1 MSAPGK
7 VYLVGAGPGDPGLLT
22 LKGRDVLA
30 RAQCVLYDNLANP
43 ALLDYAPASAERLY
57 VGKKRAEHTLSQDEI
72 CQLLVERGRAGLTVV
87 RLKGG
92 DPFIFGRGGEE
103 AEALA
108 QAGIPFE
115 VVPGVT
121 TPLGIAAYSGV
132 PLTHREHT
140 SIVTFVTGHNVEAI
154 DWSKAGAA
162 DTLVIFM
169 GLTNAAGITQAIVA
183 GGRGADTPAMAVRWS
198 TYPKQKT
205 VVGTLGDIAQKIEAA
220 GLKPP
225 VTIVAGEVVRLRDT
239 LNWFEKLPLFG
250 KRIVVTR
257 AAGQAR
263 DLSEKLSAL
272 GAEAI
277 ELPVIAL
284 VPPEDLRP
292 LDEAIARLEH
302 FDWIVFTSVNGV
314 RFFLDRLDSSPGD
327 LRKLRGRLC
336 AIGPATRR
344 ALEDL
349 HLKVDLVPEQYVA
362 ESVADAFAKL
372 DLRGAKVLL
381 PRAEAAR
388 EVLPEALRA
397 MGAEVE
403 VVSAYRNVIP
413 PGAEAMVR
421 EWFAPD
427 KPKPDWV
434 TFTSGSTVGNFLALA
449 GADALSGV
457 RCASIGPVTTA
468 ALRAHGIDPAVEAA
482 KYTIDGLV
490 EALCAIVL
498 GNGRALGV

>member
-1 MSAPGK
+1 MTAPGK

-22 LKGRDVLA
+22 LKGREALE
-30 RAQCVLYDNLANP
+30 RAQCVLYDNLANT

-57 VGKKRAEHTLSQDEI
+57 VGKKRAEHTLSQDAI
-72 CQLLVERGRAGLTVV
+72 CELLVERARRGLTVV

-108 QAGIPFE
+108 EAGIPFE
-115 VVPGVT
+115 IVPGVT

-154 DWSKAGAA
+154 DWTKAGAA

-169 GLTNAAGITQAIVA
+169 GLTNVAPITRAIVA
-183 GGRGADTPAMAVRWS
+183 GGRSAGTPAMAVRWS

-205 VVGTLGDIAQKIEAA
+205 VVGTLGDIAQRIEAA

-225 VTIVAGEVVRLRDT
+225 VTIVAGEVVRLRGK

-263 DLSEKLSAL
+263 ELSEKLSAL
-272 GAEAI
+272 GADAI
-277 ELPVIAL
+277 ELPVISL
-284 VPPEDLRP
+284 VPPLDTKP
-292 LDEAIARLEH
+292 LDDAIARLEH
-302 FDWIVFTSVNGV
+302 FDWILFTSVNGV
-314 RFFLDRLDSSPGD
+314 RFFLDRLDLSSGD
-327 LRKLRGRLC
+327 LRRLRGKLC

-349 HLKVDLVPEQYVA
+349 HLKVDLVPEEYVA
-362 ESVADAFAKL
+362 ESVAASFARL

-413 PGAEAMVR
+413 PEAEAKVR
-421 EWFAPD
+421 ELFAPD

-434 TFTSGSTVGNFLALA
+434 TFTSGSTVENFLALA
-449 GADALSGV
+449 GAHALAGV

-468 ALRAHGIDPAVEAA
+468 SLRAHGIEPAVEAA

-490 EALCAIVL
+490 AALTAHCAH
-498 GNGRALGV
+498 N